1 MNNKNKFVIENGV
14 LVKYLRAGIEEAFL
28 DEPISIEEAF
38 LDEPISIE
46 DDADEITSVIIPEG
60 VTSIGKDTFYG
71 CDSLTSVIIPEGVTC
86 IGKRAFCGCKGLT
99 SIDLPNSLSV
109 ISRWA
114 FSGCKG
120 LKSLTIPR
128 GVTEINGEAFRGC
141 SGLTSIEVSDDNK
154 SYYSE
159 NNCIIERGS
168 KKLVLGCK
176 NSIIPDDI
184 TEIAIS
190 AFEGCTELAS
200 VVIPDSVTEIG
211 WSAFSD
217 CTGLKSIVIPDSVT
231 DIDSYAFRY
240 CSSLTSIVFG
250 KNVWNISAFHHFY
263 GCSGLTS
270 IEIKDGNEKYY
281 SQNNCVIE
289 RATKKL
295 VLGCKNSIIPDDVT
309 AIGEHAFDGCIELKS
324 IVIPESV
331 TKIGEYSFRDCK
343 GLETVVIP
351 KSVTEIGSAP
361 NWCGLGGYVFC
372 DCTGLTSVV
381 ISEGVTKI
389 GESTFSG
396 CTGLVSVVIPEG
408 VTEIG
413 DLTFGKC
420 TALKSVALPKS
431 LKKIGSCVF
440 RDSGVETVTYA
451 GARSEF
457 NAIERTEWNRESKI
471 DTVVCLGG
479 EDVEISEHDQWL
491 ELITHDDAQ
500 ELENVPE
507 HILADKDF
515 MIKAVKRNGFALK
528 YASDELKND
537 AEVVL
542 DAIEGDVDHFAKSL
556 EFASDELK
564 DDKTIVMTAVSR
576 YGEALCFASDR
587 LKRDRDV
594 VMAAVD
600 QSGWALEYASD
611 ELRNDEEVVLTAIQG
626 WDGVS
631 CNYSFAIEYASE
643 ELKSNKEFMIK
654 AIELTMGEAF
664 AEASDELKNDKEI
677 VLIAVK
683 NCSPTHQCDP
693 TIVLAY
699 ASKQMR
705 ADKDVV
711 LAAVRQNGWS
721 LNYASEE
728 LKADRDVVLVA
739 TINNSWSLT
748 YASLALRADKEF
760 MMYVVKAAGADP
772 LKYASAEIRNDP
784 DILKAAERY
793 VPLSEDCGFEY
804 YGINKIIIPSTATDF
819 NRWEYFYHTKGRND
833 LEGITVEEGN
843 PLYHSAG
850 NCLIETESKTLILGC
865 KNSVIPDDG
874 SVEKISSGAF
884 SYCDGLKSIHIPAS
898 VTEIS
903 DKFYYNYSSFEFCN
917 NLECVTVSPDNK
929 HIYSINDEILISNSS
944 VAFVSKNVKSFHFT
958 ADIDGCIQGAFSAC
972 KDLESLTVD
981 PDNPWL
987 YSINNCVIE
996 KEYNKILIGCK
1007 NSIIPDDR
1015 PINIDSCAFMGV
1027 ELKNIYLPAN
1037 VEYVDFEYGDP
1048 PFSGCIGIESIT
1060 VADGNEQYHSINN
1073 CLMTGH
1079 MLLRGSN
1086 NSVIPN
1092 DDSVHSFG
1100 DRPFADC
1107 TGLIS
1112 ITIPSA
1118 IDVIDRSTFKNCVS
1132 LTTVVLSNEVEMILV
1147 GAFENCNKL
1156 SRVFYRGTQ
1165 DERENNLMIE
1175 DQNEPIALATWYY
1188 YSEEKPE
1195 EEGNY
1200 WHYVDGEPTVW

>member
-14 LVKYLRAGIEEAFL
+14 LVKYPGAGIEEAFL
-28 DEPISIEEAF
+28 DEPISIK
-38 LDEPISIE
+38 
-46 DDADEITSVIIPEG
+46 DDAGEITSVIIPEG
-60 VTSIGKDTFYG
+60 VTSIGEDTFWE
-71 CDSLTSVIIPEGVTC
+71 CDSLTSVIIPEGVTS
-86 IGKRAFCGCKGLT
+86 IGERAFCGCTGLT

-109 ISRWA
+109 ISSWA

-120 LKSLTIPR
+120 LKSLTIPC
-128 GVTEINGEAFRGC
+128 GVTEINGVAFSGC

-154 SYYSE
+154 AYYSE

-200 VVIPDSVTEIG
+200 VVIPDSVTKIG
-211 WSAFSD
+211 GSAFSH

-231 DIDSYAFRY
+231 DIGMYAFGD

-250 KNVWNISAFHHFY
+250 KNVRFISAFEMFY
-263 GCSGLTS
+263 GCTGLAS
-270 IEIKDGNEKYY
+270 IEIKDGNERYY

-309 AIGEHAFDGCIELKS
+309 AIGKHAFDGCIELKS

-331 TKIGEYSFRDCK
+331 TKIETYSFRGCK

-351 KSVTEIGSAP
+351 KSVTEIGSATY
-361 NWCGLGGYVFC
+361 WGGLGGAAFC

-381 ISEGVTKI
+381 ISKGVTKI
-389 GESTFSG
+389 GYGTFEG
-396 CTGLVSVVIPEG
+396 CTGLASVVIPEG

-413 DLTFGKC
+413 DRTFGEC
-420 TALKSVALPKS
+420 IALESVALPKS

-440 RDSGVETVTYA
+440 RNSGVGTVTYA
-451 GARSEF
+451 GTRSEF

-471 DTVVCLGG
+471 ATVVCLGG

-491 ELITHDDAQ
+491 ELITQDDAQ
-500 ELENVPE
+500 ELENAPE

-515 MIKAVKRNGFALK
+515 MIKAVKRNGFTLK

-542 DAIEGDVDHFAKSL
+542 AAINGGDEWGCSAKAL

-564 DDKTIVMTAVSR
+564 DDKSIVMTAVSR
-576 YGEALCFASDR
+576 HSEALCFASDR
-587 LKRDRDV
+587 LRCDRDV

-631 CNYSFAIEYASE
+631 CNYSFAIKHASE

-654 AIELTMGEAF
+654 AIELTEGEAF
-664 AEASDELKNDKEI
+664 AKASDALKNDKEI

-683 NCSPTHQCDP
+683 NCSPPHQCDP

-699 ASKQMR
+699 ASDQMR
-705 ADKDVV
+705 ADKDIV
-711 LAAVRQNGWS
+711 LAAVRRNGWS

-728 LKADRDVVLVA
+728 LKADKDVVLVA
-739 TINNSWSLT
+739 TINNPWSLT
-748 YASLALRADKEF
+748 YASPALRADKEF

-772 LKYASAEIRNDP
+772 LEYASAEIRNDP
-784 DILKAAERY
+784 DILKAAEGY
-793 VPLSEDCGFEY
+793 VPLSEHCGFEY
-804 YGINKIIIPSTATDF
+804 YGLNKIIIPATVTDF
-819 NRWEYFYHTKGRND
+819 DRWEFFNHTRKRND
-833 LEGITVEEGN
+833 LEGITVEEGH

-874 SVEKISSGAF
+874 SVEKISARAF
-884 SYCDGLKSIHIPAS
+884 SYCNGLKSIHIPAS

-903 DKFYYNYSSFEFCN
+903 DKLYYSSFEFCN
-917 NLECVTVSPDNK
+917 NLERVTVSPDNK

-958 ADIDGCIQGAFSAC
+958 ADMNGFIEGAFSAC
-972 KDLESLTVD
+972 RDLESLTVD

-996 KEYNKILIGCK
+996 KEYNTILIGCK

-1015 PINIDSCAFMGV
+1015 PISIAPCAFMGV

-1037 VEYVDFEYGDP
+1037 VEYVDFEGGEP

-1060 VADGNEQYHSINN
+1060 VADGNEKYHSINN
-1073 CLMTGH
+1073 CLMKGDL
-1079 MLLRGSN
+1079 LLRGSN
-1086 NSVIPN
+1086 NSVIP
-1092 DDSVHSFG
+1092 DDGSVCGFEYKA
-1100 DRPFADC
+1100 FADC
-1107 TGLIS
+1107 TGLIN
-1112 ITIPSA
+1112 ITIPSTMVEIEVFA
-1118 IDVIDRSTFKNCVS
+1118 FKNCVS
-1132 LTTVVLSNEVEMILV
+1132 LTTVVLSNNVGMISA
-1147 GAFENCNKL
+1147 GAFENCNRL
-1156 SRVFYRGTQ
+1156 SSIFYLGTQ
-1165 DERENNLMIE
+1165 EERNNNLWIE
-1175 DQNEPIALATWYY
+1175 NQNDPIALATWYY